1 MRDGQDNTA
10 MQCKPVIQRVANFL
24 SGAVRNIDVAL
35 MPKHCVF
42 CGMSS
47 PPDEASICSG
57 CYADLPR
64 VEHSCG
70 RCASP
75 VSETLPEGFHCGACQ
90 ASPPPFVSA
99 IARLEYAFPTDAAI
113 KAMKF
118 NRRLDYVPAFASL
131 LIDSMA
137 DLADDIDAL
146 VAVPLHWHRQAARGF
161 NQAEELCKP
170 LMLNTG
176 LPILGNVRRTRA
188 TPYQSALDAR
198 HRHGNLESAF
208 GVRGKISA
216 RHVLVVDDVITTG
229 ETCGQLARVLLENG
243 VERVS
248 VLAIARA

>member
-1 MRDGQDNTA
+1 
-10 MQCKPVIQRVANFL
+10 MQCRPVIQRVASFL
-24 SGAVRNIDVAL
+24 SGAVRGIDMAL
-35 MPKHCVF
+35 MPKHCAF
-42 CGMSS
+42 CGAAS
-47 PPDEASICSG
+47 PPEEASICSG
-57 CYADLPR
+57 CHADLPR
-64 VEHSCG
+64 VEFSCG

-75 VSETLPEGFHCGACQ
+75 VGTALPEGTHCAACQ
-90 ASPPPFVSA
+90 ARPPPFVSA
-99 IARLEYAFPTDAAI
+99 VARLEYAFPTDAAI

-118 NRRLDYVPAFASL
+118 NRRLDYIPAFAEL
-131 LIDSMA
+131 LIDSMV

-146 VAVPLHWHRQAARGF
+146 VAVPLHWHRQATRGF

-208 GVRGKISA
+208 AVRGKIRA
-216 RHVLVVDDVITTG
+216 QHVLIVDDVITTG

-243 VERVS
+243 AERVS

>member
-1 MRDGQDNTA
+1 
-10 MQCKPVIQRVANFL
+10 MQSRPVIQRVANFL
-24 SGAVRNIDVAL
+24 SGTIRNIDLAL

-42 CGMSS
+42 CGMNS
-47 PPDEASICSG
+47 PPNDATICG
-57 CYADLPR
+57 DCCADLPW
-64 VEHSCG
+64 VEFSCR

-75 VSETLPEGFHCGACQ
+75 VGASLPEGIHCAACQ

-99 IARLEYAFPTDAAI
+99 VARLEYAFPIDAAI
-113 KAMKF
+113 KVMKF
-118 NRRLDYVPAFASL
+118 NRRLDYIPAFAGL

-146 VAVPLHWHRQAARGF
+146 VAVPLHWRRQATRGF

-170 LMLNTG
+170 LMQHTR

-188 TPYQSALDAR
+188 TPYQSVMDAK

-208 GVRGKISA
+208 AVRSKISA
-216 RHVLVVDDVITTG
+216 QHVLIVDDVITTG
-229 ETCGQLARVLLENG
+229 ETCGHLARALLENG